1 MMRLLFRWRHWLLM
15 AACLGALGTYLAAQ
29 NQRDRNRIEAR
40 EVDRLSVQ
48 SQMIEDNLR
57 RLLTTINNSLQ
68 SIIDEQ
74 PNWRSGAVSQ
84 DEAIRHLKTLTVGM
98 LSVKTF
104 QLLDAQGKVTLS
116 NREELIG
123 RDFRLREYYQAARS
137 TLNAKTLHVS
147 APFQSA
153 LDGYVINLS
162 RPLLGPNGGLLG
174 VVAATVDPVD
184 LQIMLNSMQHVADMR
199 STLLHGDG
207 TAFVVEP
214 PTPGIVGTQLLA
226 PDSLFGRHYRR
237 DQTMSQFV
245 GVSSVTGDER
255 LYVLR
260 TIQPAELFMDKPL
273 VVAISRQRESVF
285 SQWRN
290 DVRSQ
295 FVLYLMVVLFS
306 GVALFY
312 YRRQLERTRVGN
324 QRLKLASE
332 ASGVGIWEYDLR
344 TRRYHWD
351 AAMFDLFGLT
361 PESVNEFNNDWRAL
375 LLPGELER
383 MTEATRAT
391 INHGQV
397 FDLTFRIRRNDGQ
410 VRFMRNRAALHSDE
424 RGLPSRLIGA
434 TEDVTL
440 RDTQEADL
448 RVAATVFD
456 CQEAIVVTDA
466 KLQILRVNRAFT
478 DLFGYTPAEIHGRSP
493 RILRSHRQDA
503 AFFDAMWKEI
513 AQVGFWQGEY
523 WSRRKDGTEFPVWL
537 NISTVHDQRG
547 QVSHYV
553 ATHTDITLRKAAE
566 DEIKQLAFHDALTQ
580 LPNRRLLE
588 DRLQRA
594 VIQAKRDKRHL
605 ALLFVDLDKFKPVND
620 EYGHQ
625 VGDELLQAV
634 ALRLQSCVRESD
646 TVARPGGDEFVIL
659 LSVVDVPEDAMAVAD
674 KVRQSVSEPF
684 TLPQGQTVSISSSI
698 GIAIYP
704 EHGRDVAELSMHA
717 DVAMYRAKA
726 AGRDRFELY
735 QQASAAPE
743 GAGS

>member
-1 MMRLLFRWRHWLLM
+1 MRLVFRWRHWLLM
-15 AACLGALGTYLAAQ
+15 VACLGALGTYLAAQ
-29 NQRDRNRIEAR
+29 NQRERNRIEAR

-57 RLLTTINNSLQ
+57 RMLTTINNSLQ

-84 DEAIRHLKTLTVGM
+84 DEAIRHLKTLRVGM

-104 QLLDAQGKVTLS
+104 QLLDAQGKVVLS
-116 NREELIG
+116 NREELMG
-123 RDFRLREYYQAARS
+123 RDFRLREYYQAARR

-162 RPLLGPNGGLLG
+162 RPLLDGNGGFLG

-214 PTPGIVGTQLLA
+214 PTPGIVGTHLLA
-226 PDSLFGRHYRR
+226 ADSLFGQHYRR
-237 DQTMSQFV
+237 DQATSQFV
-245 GVSSVTGDER
+245 GTSSVTADER

-273 VVAISRQRESVF
+273 VVAISRQRQSLF
-285 SQWRN
+285 AQWQN

-295 FVLYLMVVLFS
+295 FVLYLIVVLFS
-306 GVALFY
+306 SVALFY
-312 YRRQLERTRVGN
+312 YRRQLERTRLDN

-361 PESVNEFNNDWRAL
+361 PESVNELNNDWRAL

-391 INHGQV
+391 INHAQA
-397 FDLTFRIRRNDGQ
+397 FDLTFRIQRKDGQ
-410 VRFMRNRAALHSDE
+410 VRFMRNRAALYRDDY
-424 RGLPSRLIGA
+424 GVPSRLIGA
-434 TEDVTL
+434 TEDVTQ
-440 RDTQEADL
+440 RDMQEADL

-466 KLQILRVNRAFT
+466 RQRILRVNRAFT
-478 DLFGYTPAEIHGRSP
+478 DLFGYSAAEAIGQPP
-493 RILRSHRQDA
+493 RFLRSARHEQTFYDTMWQDIKR
-503 AFFDAMWKEI
+503 D
-513 AQVGFWQGEY
+513 GCWQGEY
-523 WSRRKDGTEFPVWL
+523 WSTHKNGQEFPVWL
-537 NISTVHDQRG
+537 NISAVRDLHG
-547 QVSHYV
+547 KVSHYV
-553 ATHTDITLRKAAE
+553 ATHIDITLRKAAE
-566 DEIKQLAFHDALTQ
+566 DEIKQLAFHDPLTQ

-588 DRLQRA
+588 DRMQRA
-594 VIQAKRDKRHL
+594 VIQARRDKRHL
-605 ALLFVDLDKFKPVND
+605 ALLFIDLDNFKPVND

-625 VGDELLQAV
+625 AGDELLQAV
-634 ALRLQSCVRESD
+634 ALRLQACVREAD

-659 LSVVDVPEDAMAVAD
+659 LSVVDVPQDAMSVAE
-674 KVRQSVSEPF
+674 KVRRSVSEPF
-684 TLPQGQTVSISSSI
+684 TLSQGQTVRISSSI

-704 EHGRDVAELSMHA
+704 EHGLDVTELSTHA
-717 DVAMYRAKA
+717 DAAMYRAKTT
-726 AGRDRFELY
+726 GRDRFELY
-735 QQASAAPE
+735 QQASVAPE
-743 GAGS
+743 GDGS